1 MLRHSFLL
9 VFFLSLSSS
18 SLRAQLICSGV
29 LLDSTNKQPLEF
41 VNIGIPSKGI
51 GTVSDEKGAFRFTVP
66 DSLKDLNVRI
76 SLIGYRSITVPAK
89 DLANSATL
97 MLSPQSTNLAE
108 VQVNPKKIK
117 IKVLGNETLTQF
129 VSAGFTSNALGAEM
143 GIKLN
148 IKHPDTYLRKLSF
161 QINKNSLNKLP
172 VFRLNIY
179 HLGKDGLPAE
189 NILKQNIILE
199 PTNVPGLVE
208 LDLKPYLIFVSEDV
222 VISLEWIKDL
232 GDSKGLYFSSKM
244 IGSATY
250 FRSTSQDQW
259 HKVGPVGVGLFVE
272 VGY

>member
-1 MLRHSFLL
+1 MNTLRLVCLL
-9 VFFLSLSSS
+9 LLPWAASS
-18 SLRAQLICSGV
+18 QTICSGV
-29 LLDSTNKQPLEF
+29 VLDSATRQPLEF

-66 DSLKDLNVRI
+66 DSLKDAAVRV
-76 SLIGYRSITVPAK
+76 SLIGYRSTLIPVRELLTTPK
-89 DLANSATL
+89 LLLA
-97 MLSPQSTNLAE
+97 PQSTLLQE
-108 VQVNPKKIK
+108 VQVNPKKVK
-117 IKVLGNETLTQF
+117 IKVLGNETRTQA
-129 VSAGFTSNALGAEM
+129 VSAGFTSNSLGAEM
-143 GIKLN
+143 GIRLH

-161 QINKNSLNKLP
+161 QINKNSLGVLP

-179 HLGKDGLPAE
+179 RLGKDGLPAE
-189 NILKQNIILE
+189 NILKQNIILS

-208 LDLKPYLIFVSEDV
+208 VDLKPYLIFVSEDV

-250 FRSTSQDQW
+250 FRITSQDKW
-259 HKVGPVGVGLFVE
+259 SKVGPVGVGLFVE